1 VTQNGKIKD
10 EDSLRALD
18 LYLEYGSMS
27 EVARIMGLSGYHRAK
42 TRVLKGA
49 ALRGVEIPRGKVS
62 VKPAPD
68 RSRLRDLKNRE
79 GKFTDTVTGDLSREV
94 STVSRRVLNLD
105 DLLLSAG
112 VDKGEWKVESWSANK
127 WETFSKTE
135 GVVELWQIKASLIKT
150 PDWIVNPVVTSP
162 PIKRKSRSK
171 ASTKTSGIETVLV
184 IPDSQNGYTYDPKT
198 QYYDPLHDR
207 RAWDVSIQIAKDMNP
222 DKVVLLGDMLDL
234 APFSRFPTGPNLRH
248 TTQPSLLE
256 LHWWLSQL
264 RKACP
269 SQPVKFL
276 EGNHESRIYRAIIDQ
291 FAGEFATLTPADDP
305 DGHSLLS
312 IERLLGL
319 DSLDIDYISPYGKA
333 WWLWNKVMFHHGT
346 TVRSN
351 SGGTVAAVLKDANHH
366 QVFGHIHRTE
376 LASKRLHGPND
387 TSRVIYA
394 MTPGSLCRTDGV
406 VPSASPRLNWQQ
418 GLGVVQL
425 DEATGT
431 VHMNVIHIEDGVAL
445 YGGKRYEGR
454 ERREEIAEGTGW
466 PF

>member
-1 VTQNGKIKD
+1 MSDKNRIS
-10 EDSLRALD
+10 DSEALRALD
-18 LYLEYGSMS
+18 IYLKAGTMA
-27 EVARIMGLSGYHRAK
+27 EVARQMGLSGYHRAK
-42 TRVLKGA
+42 DRVLKGA
-49 ALRGVEIPRGKVS
+49 RIRGIESPVGKVS
-62 VKPAPD
+62 PPSD
-68 RSRLRDLKNRE
+68 QQESFRSAQ
-79 GKFTDTVTGDLSREV
+79 GKVGKYTDTVTGDLTRELLAV
-94 STVSRRVLNLD
+94 SKRVMNLE
-105 DLLLSAG
+105 DLLESAG
-112 VDKGEWKVESWSANK
+112 VDGDSWHVESWSANK

-135 GVVELWQIKASLIKT
+135 GVVELWQLKACLIKK

-162 PIKRKSRSK
+162 AIKRKPAKRVTPSK
-171 ASTKTSGIETVLV
+171 KIKTVLV
-184 IPDSQNGYTYDPKT
+184 IPDSQNGYLYDAKN
-198 QYYDPLHDR
+198 QHYEPLHDR
-207 RAWDVSIQIAKDMNP
+207 RAWDVSIQVAKDMNP

-234 APFSRFPTGPNLRH
+234 APFSKFSSGPELRH

-269 SQPVKFL
+269 SQEVKFL
-276 EGNHESRIYRAIIDQ
+276 EGNHEARIYRAIVDQ
-291 FAGEFATLTPADDP
+291 YAGEFATLTPADDP
-305 DGHSLLS
+305 DGPSLLS
-312 IERLLGL
+312 VERLLGL
-319 DSLDIDYISPYGKA
+319 DSLDIDYIAPYGKA
-333 WWLWNKVMFHHGT
+333 WWLWDKVMFHHGT

-376 LASKRLHGPND
+376 LASKRLHGPNES
-387 TSRVIYA
+387 SRVIYA

-425 DEATGT
+425 DVETNT

-445 YGGKRYEGR
+445 YNGVRYEGR
-454 ERREEIAEGTGW
+454 DRVKEIAEGTGW